1 MYRVIRL
8 LSVTSPLRQT
18 LGAHLGQV
26 LTPELAAAL
35 ELAALPPVVPI
46 DIGDFKPLRH
56 GDYTIAIERF
66 SDVLPE
72 LHALH
77 VLHWQ
82 ETELHM
88 KGIPM
93 NPDYQRMQNAE
104 SAGKLLQFTVRKDDE
119 LVGNLRMYLFMSAH
133 TQTPYASEDT
143 LFIKPESRGGFLVM
157 ELMRYAERVIF
168 ALGIKEIRVNSKL
181 VNKADVLMRRMRYQ
195 PVSLEFVKFSQE

>member
-26 LTPELAAAL
+26 LTPELAAAI
-35 ELAALPPVVPI
+35 EVAVAPVAPI
-46 DIGDFKPLRH
+46 DISWFGPLQH

-66 SDVLPE
+66 ADALPE

-77 VLHWQ
+77 VMHWK

-104 SAGKLLQFTVRKDDE
+104 DAGKLLQFTVRKDGE

-143 LFIKPESRGGFLVM
+143 LFIKPEHRGGFLVM
-157 ELMRYAERVIF
+157 ELMRYAERVIC

-195 PVSLEFVKFSQE
+195 PVSLEFVKFFQE